1 MIEILFQNADVET
14 SVIIK
19 NEDTED
25 TYQYTFEK
33 PTKWTPYNSN
43 LHMHAMKVGDGS
55 YCTGIEL
62 SQSSILAFAV
72 EYYVIHISIWS
83 LQVYVREPVPPQL
96 AEDKFSSIDKAF
108 FILDM
113 VKEKAKNERKDST
126 NKKETSF

>member
-62 SQSSILAFAV
+62 SFGFCSRILCHSHFHL
-72 EYYVIHISIWS
+72 ITSG
-83 LQVYVREPVPPQL
+83 VREGASAATVGRRQVQ
-96 AEDKFSSIDKAF
+96 FH
-108 FILDM
+108 
-113 VKEKAKNERKDST
+113 
-126 NKKETSF
+126 

>member
-43 LHMHAMKVGDGS
+43 LHMHAMKVG
-55 YCTGIEL
+55 
-62 SQSSILAFAV
+62 
-72 EYYVIHISIWS
+72 
-83 LQVYVREPVPPQL
+83 
-96 AEDKFSSIDKAF
+96 
-108 FILDM
+108 
-113 VKEKAKNERKDST
+113 
-126 NKKETSF
+126 

>member
-1 MIEILFQNADVET
+1 MSFTKSTHDLNGKILFQNADVET

-62 SQSSILAFAV
+62 SQSSLLAFAV
-72 EYYVIHISIWS
+72 EYYVSISS
-83 LQVYVREPVPPQL
+83 
-96 AEDKFSSIDKAF
+96 
-108 FILDM
+108 FIFP
-113 VKEKAKNERKDST
+113 S
-126 NKKETSF
+126 

>member
-1 MIEILFQNADVET
+1 MIEIIFQNADVET

-62 SQSSILAFAV
+62 SQSSLLAFEV
-72 EYYVIHISIWS
+72 EYYVSNQHSHFHLITSG
-83 LQVYVREPVPPQL
+83 VREGASAATVGRRQVQ
-96 AEDKFSSIDKAF
+96 FH
-108 FILDM
+108 
-113 VKEKAKNERKDST
+113 
-126 NKKETSF
+126 